1 LALNIGVIGC
11 GKMAHAILSGL
22 SKNSDK
28 YGDIVVN
35 DIDPGRSQLFHE
47 DFKANVSSA
56 KEVISRSDL
65 VILAVKPYQI
75 ETLLAEVSGAITAD
89 KVIVSIAAGVK
100 TAAIEK
106 WILAHC
112 PVIRVM
118 PNTPALVG
126 KGISAVCAGKRAQS
140 AQTQIVCELFETV
153 GSVAVIDEKH
163 MDAVTAI
170 SGCGP
175 AYFYLV
181 AEAMTNAAIN
191 VGLDGNLA
199 RQLVLETMQ
208 GSVSTMQITNRH
220 PAQLRDDVCSPGGTT
235 IAAVRKLE
243 EKGLRAAFF
252 DAIEA
257 AWRRS
262 IELGADK

>member
-1 LALNIGVIGC
+1 MALNIGVIGC

-22 SKNSDK
+22 SQKSDK
-28 YGDIVVN
+28 YGSVVVN
-35 DIDPGRSQLFHE
+35 DIDPGRCQLFQE
-47 DFKANVSSA
+47 DFKAHVSTA
-56 KEVISRSDL
+56 KGVVADSNLI
-65 VILAVKPYQI
+65 ILAVKPYQI
-75 ETLLAEVSGAITAD
+75 ETLLAEISGAITAD

-106 WILAHC
+106 WIPAHC

-126 KGISAVCAGKRAQS
+126 KGISAVCAGKRAQP

-153 GSVAVIDEKH
+153 GSVVVIDEKY

-175 AYFYLV
+175 AYFYLI
-181 AEAMTNAAIN
+181 AEAMINAAVNI
-191 VGLDGNLA
+191 GLDGGIA

-208 GSVSTMQITNRH
+208 GSVSTMQITKRH

-235 IAAVRKLE
+235 SAAVRKLE
-243 EKGLRAAFF
+243 EKGLRGAFF
-252 DAIEA
+252 DAVEA

-262 IELGADK
+262 MELGADK